1 MKLKTARKLPII
13 LEDFI
18 EHTPHLIKEKPEDV
32 NMSAAGLVNTR
43 ILTGYVQKSPRSL
56 DRFRGIYRIH
66 PNLIK
71 EKPKDDNM

>member
-1 MKLKTARKLPII
+1 
-13 LEDFI
+13 
-18 EHTPHLIKEKPEDV
+18 
-32 NMSAAGLVNTR
+32 MSAAGLANTR